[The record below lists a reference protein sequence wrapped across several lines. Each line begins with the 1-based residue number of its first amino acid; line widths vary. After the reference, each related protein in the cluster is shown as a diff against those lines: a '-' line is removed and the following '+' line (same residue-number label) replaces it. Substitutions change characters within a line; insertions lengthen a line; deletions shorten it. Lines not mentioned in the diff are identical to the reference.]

1 MGRWRGILAL
11 AALGSAA
18 PALGAEIC
26 GIPAADV
33 PANCLSFQDTCPV
46 LQTCV
51 INQQLRNE
59 DIPNAR
65 LRETV
70 LVPLDEDRD
79 SRDQATV
86 TATPEQ
92 PITVASRDNPL
103 VSDACRRDV
112 ARSLEEELVRGSSMS
127 AGRARQMLRSHLE
140 DMRSTWAERGWEQLR
155 PAEVFAHVAEC
166 REFCGP
172 LITQLAQCHIWA
184 VSASPAK
191 TLLTFEVRRHEWSE
205 VYHQHPLDLQAI
217 VGRLEAEPGARAA
230 VIGRASRDGNERF
243 NQHLSYLRSHTV
255 RSRLLEAGVDAD
267 RISLIWLGEQPP
279 RIGSGVA
286 DAYGLSE
293 LYRSL
298 GDERGMRINRSVM
311 VVVYPQAEAHD
322 AEAHHRHY
330 GTVGPA
336 D

>member
-1 MGRWRGILAL
+1 MVRWRGSLAL
-11 AALGSAA
+11 IAAATMAA
-18 PALGAEIC
+18 PAGAAEIC
-26 GIPAADV
+26 GIDAGDV
-33 PANCLSFQDTCPV
+33 PANCLTFQNSCPV

-65 LRETV
+65 LRDTV
-70 LVPLDEDRD
+70 LVPLDDGPESQDA
-79 SRDQATV
+79 ATV
-86 TATPEQ
+86 SATPEQ
-92 PITVASRDNPL
+92 PITVGSADNPL

-112 ARSLEEELVRGSSMS
+112 VRSLEEELVRGSSMS
-127 AGRARQMLRSHLE
+127 ATRARQMLRSHLE

-172 LITQLAQCHIWA
+172 LITQLAQCHVWA

-191 TLLTFEVRRHEWSE
+191 TLLTFEVRRHEWSQ
-205 VYHQHPLDLQAI
+205 VYHQHPLGI
-217 VGRLEAEPGARAA
+217 ESVVERLKARPDSRVA

-255 RSRLLEAGVDAD
+255 RGRLIDAGVEAE

-298 GDERGMRINRSVM
+298 GSERLLRINRSVM
-311 VVVYPQAEAHD
+311 VVVYASEGLRH
-322 AEAHHRHY
+322 AHHQAA
-330 GTVGPA
+330 GPA
-336 D
+336 G